1 MPGWM
6 AQLQSKTLQ
15 QVVQLAGQ
23 LPPHLRRRILVLLP
37 ISVVPGILDA
47 ASIAVVAWMMSTL
60 LGTRLRQGIPSLP
73 FLQGD
78 RLDQALWLIALFILF
93 SWLRSLSKLL
103 VLGLQ
108 ERMTGQLWLWLTETI
123 YARIL
128 SQPYEFHIGKNDKK
142 LATQLL
148 SNVTHV
154 VKGVFSPLLQL
165 QSSLITVFFLF
176 AGLIYV
182 GRWYA
187 MALFFC
193 LVIAYGGF
201 SVLLTPYLRRASS
214 QKLRLASAMK
224 QGFFESM
231 NVIREIHLSS
241 AEPFFKRAF
250 GVDSRKAKRV
260 EALNNFLPN
269 LPKQIIEPVGITLI
283 FSFGALPALL
293 GKGSVGDLK
302 QIIPFL
308 ATLALASQRIT
319 PAMNDLFK
327 ALTRLRASLPNLT
340 SVLGFLALP
349 EPTGMSLGLA
359 SAGISP
365 EGIRPRRSIRLHD
378 VSYCYPGR
386 DEPVISGLN
395 LTIPVGSRVA
405 LVGSTGS
412 GKSTTAHLLLG
423 LLTPQQGALEIDGLV
438 VEPDDLRAW
447 QSCCAYVPQIVSFL
461 RGSVLEN
468 IAFAEDPMQ
477 VDQDRVWEALE
488 AAQLQDV
495 VASLPYGLYTPVGRD
510 GLHLSGGQRQRLALA
525 RAFYRNAEFLLLDEA
540 TSALDNRTESEV
552 IAALEIVARRCTTV
566 VIAHRLSTIERCDR
580 IFEFEAGRLKA
591 SGTFDQLRERSDSFK
606 DLTQLEGRFAIQQ
619 E

>member
-1 MPGWM
+1 MV
-6 AQLQSKTLQ
+6 QLRSRTLQ
-15 QVVQLAGQ
+15 QVGDLASR
-23 LPPHLRRRILVLLP
+23 LPPQLRRRILVLLP
-37 ISVVPGILDA
+37 ISVIPGLLDA

-60 LGTRLRQGIPSLP
+60 LGTKLRQGIPALP
-73 FLQGD
+73 FLKGD
-78 RLDQALWLIALFILF
+78 RLDQALWLIGLFIAF
-93 SWLRSLSKLL
+93 SWLRSLSTLA
-103 VLGLQ
+103 VLALQ
-108 ERMTGQLWLWLTETI
+108 ERMTGQLWLWLTESI
-123 YARIL
+123 YERIL
-128 SQPYEFHIGKNDKK
+128 AQSYEFHIGKNEKK

-148 SNVTHV
+148 TNVTHV
-154 VKGVFSPLLQL
+154 VKGVFAPLLQL
-165 QSSLITVFFLF
+165 QASLFSVLFLF
-176 AGLIYV
+176 AGLLYV

-187 MALFFC
+187 LALFVC

-201 SVLLTPYLRRASS
+201 SLVLTPHLRKASA

-231 NVIREIHLSS
+231 NVIREIRLSS
-241 AEPFFKRAF
+241 AEPFFRRSF
-250 GVDSRKAKRV
+250 YCDSRKAKRV

-269 LPKQIIEPVGITLI
+269 IPKQIIEPVGITLI
-283 FSFGALPALL
+283 FSFGALPAIL
-293 GKGSVGDLK
+293 GNGNVADLK

-319 PAMNDLFK
+319 PAMNELFK

-340 SVLGFLALP
+340 SVLEYLNLP
-349 EPTGMSLGLA
+349 QPQEPSLGLA
-359 SAGISP
+359 AGGISP
-365 EGIRPRRSIRLHD
+365 EGMRPRRSIRLHD
-378 VSYCYPGR
+378 VTYSYPGR
-386 DEPVISGLN
+386 DQPVIAGLN

-423 LLTPQQGALEIDGLV
+423 LLKPQQGALEVDGLV
-438 VEPDDLRAW
+438 VEEEDMRSW

-468 IAFAEDPMQ
+468 IAFAEDPTN

-495 VASLPYGLYTPVGRD
+495 VASLPYGLYTPIGRD

-525 RAFYRNAEFLLLDEA
+525 RAFYRKAEFLLLDEA

-552 IAALEIVARRCTTV
+552 IAALEIIARRCTTV

-580 IFEFEAGRLKA
+580 VFEFEAGRLKA
-591 SGTFDQLRERSDSFK
+591 SGTFMELRERSESFK
-606 DLTQLEGRFAIQQ
+606 DLTQLEGRYAVRPD
-619 E
+619 

>member
-1 MPGWM
+1 M

-23 LPPHLRRRILVLLP
+23 LPPHLRRRILLLLP
-37 ISVVPGILDA
+37 ISVIPGILDA

-73 FLQGD
+73 FMQGD

-93 SWLRSLSKLL
+93 SWMRSLSKLL

-128 SQPYEFHIGKNDKK
+128 SQPYEYHIGKNDKK

-148 SNVTHV
+148 TNVTHV
-154 VKGVFSPLLQL
+154 VKGVFSPLLHL
-165 QSSLITVFFLF
+165 QSALTTVFFLF

-182 GRWYA
+182 GRGYA
-187 MALFFC
+187 MALFVC
-193 LVIAYGGF
+193 LVVAYGTF

-214 QKLRLASAMK
+214 QKLRLSSAMK

-250 GVDSRKAKRV
+250 GIDSRKAKRV

-319 PAMNDLFK
+319 PAMNELFK

-340 SVLGFLALP
+340 SVLGFLDLP

-365 EGIRPRRSIRLHD
+365 EGIKPRRSIRLHE
-378 VSYCYPGR
+378 VTYCYPGR
-386 DEPVISGLN
+386 DEPVITGLN
-395 LTIPVGSRVA
+395 LTIPVGARVA

-525 RAFYRNAEFLLLDEA
+525 RAFYRKAEFLLLDEA

-591 SGTFDQLRERSDSFK
+591 SGTFEQLRERSDSFK
-606 DLTQLEGRFAIQQ
+606 DLTQLERRLAMQQ

>member
-1 MPGWM
+1 M
-6 AQLQSKTLQ
+6 AQLPSKTLQ
-15 QVVQLAGQ
+15 QVIQLAGQ
-23 LPPHLRRRILVLLP
+23 LPPRLRRRILFLLP
-37 ISVVPGILDA
+37 IAVVPGILDA

-60 LGTRLRQGIPSLP
+60 LGTRLRQGIPALP

-93 SWLRSLSKLL
+93 SWLRSLSKLV

-165 QSSLITVFFLF
+165 QASLFTVFFLF
-176 AGLIYV
+176 AGLLYV

-187 MALFFC
+187 MALFVC
-193 LVIAYGGF
+193 LVLAYGSF
-201 SVLLTPYLRRASS
+201 SVFLTPYLRRASA
-214 QKLRLASAMK
+214 QKLKLASAMK

-241 AEPFFKRAF
+241 AEPFFKQSF
-250 GVDSRKAKRV
+250 GADSRKAKRV

-269 LPKQIIEPVGITLI
+269 LPKQVIEPVGITLI

-340 SVLGFLALP
+340 SVLAFLDLP
-349 EPTGMSLGLA
+349 EPSGMSLGLA

-365 EGIRPRRSIRLHD
+365 EGIRPRRTIRLHD
-378 VSYCYPGR
+378 VTYCYPGR
-386 DEPVISGLN
+386 DQPVIAGLN

-468 IAFAEDPMQ
+468 IAFAEDPMG

-495 VASLPYGLYTPVGRD
+495 VASLPYGLYTPIGRD
-510 GLHLSGGQRQRLALA
+510 GLNLSGGQRQRLALA
-525 RAFYRNAEFLLLDEA
+525 RAFYRKAEFLLLDEA

-580 IFEFEAGRLKA
+580 IFEFEQGHLKA
-591 SGTFDQLRERSDSFK
+591 SGTFDQLRQCSDSFA
-606 DLTQLEGRFAIQQ
+606 DLTQLEGRFAIRP

>member
-1 MPGWM
+1 MV
-6 AQLQSKTLQ
+6 QLRSRTLQ
-15 QVVQLAGQ
+15 QVGDLASR
-23 LPPHLRRRILVLLP
+23 LPPQLRRRILVLLP
-37 ISVVPGILDA
+37 IAVIPGLLDA

-60 LGTRLRQGIPSLP
+60 LGTKLRQGIPALP
-73 FLQGD
+73 FLKGD
-78 RLDQALWLIALFILF
+78 RLDQALWLIGLFIAF
-93 SWLRSLSKLL
+93 SWLRSLSKLA
-103 VLGLQ
+103 VLALQ
-108 ERMTGQLWLWLTETI
+108 ERMTGQLWLWLTESI
-123 YARIL
+123 YERIL
-128 SQPYEFHIGKNDKK
+128 AQSYEFHIGKNEKK

-148 SNVTHV
+148 TNVTHV
-154 VKGVFSPLLQL
+154 VKGVFAPLLQL
-165 QSSLITVFFLF
+165 QASLFSVLFLF
-176 AGLIYV
+176 AGLLYV

-187 MALFFC
+187 LALFVC

-201 SVLLTPYLRRASS
+201 SLLLTPHLRKASA

-231 NVIREIHLSS
+231 NVIREIRLSS
-241 AEPFFKRAF
+241 AEPFFRRSF
-250 GVDSRKAKRV
+250 YYDSRKAKRV

-269 LPKQIIEPVGITLI
+269 IPKQIIEPVGITLI

-293 GKGSVGDLK
+293 GNGNVADLK

-319 PAMNDLFK
+319 PAMNELFK

-340 SVLGFLALP
+340 SVLEYLNLP
-349 EPTGMSLGLA
+349 QPQEPSLGLA
-359 SAGISP
+359 AGGISP
-365 EGIRPRRSIRLHD
+365 EGMRPRRSIRLHD
-378 VSYCYPGR
+378 VTYSYPGR
-386 DEPVISGLN
+386 DQPVIAGLN

-423 LLTPQQGALEIDGLV
+423 LLKPQQGALEVDGLV
-438 VEPDDLRAW
+438 VEEEDMRSW

-468 IAFAEDPMQ
+468 IAFAEDPTN

-495 VASLPYGLYTPVGRD
+495 VASLPYGLYTPIGRD

-525 RAFYRNAEFLLLDEA
+525 RAFYRKAEFLLLDEA

-552 IAALEIVARRCTTV
+552 IAALEIIARRCTTV

-580 IFEFEAGRLKA
+580 VFEFEAGRLKA
-591 SGTFDQLRERSDSFK
+591 SGTFMELRERSESFK
-606 DLTQLEGRFAIQQ
+606 DLTQLEGRYAVRPD
-619 E
+619 

>member
-1 MPGWM
+1 MV
-6 AQLQSKTLQ
+6 QLRSRTFQ
-15 QVVQLAGQ
+15 QVGDLAGR
-23 LPPHLRRRILVLLP
+23 LPPQLRRRILVLLP
-37 ISVVPGILDA
+37 IAVIPGLLDA

-60 LGTRLRQGIPSLP
+60 LGTKLRQGIPALP
-73 FLQGD
+73 FLKGD
-78 RLDQALWLIALFILF
+78 RLEQALWLIGLFIAF
-93 SWLRSLSKLL
+93 SWLRSLSKLA
-103 VLGLQ
+103 VLALQ
-108 ERMTGQLWLWLTETI
+108 ERMTGQLWLWLTESI
-123 YARIL
+123 YERIL
-128 SQPYEFHIGKNDKK
+128 SQSYEFHIGKNDKK

-148 SNVTHV
+148 TNVTHV
-154 VKGVFSPLLQL
+154 VKGVFAPLLQL
-165 QSSLITVFFLF
+165 QASLFSVFFLF
-176 AGLIYV
+176 AGLLYV

-187 MALFFC
+187 LALFVC

-201 SVLLTPYLRRASS
+201 SLVLTPHLRKASA

-241 AEPFFKRAF
+241 AEPFFRRSF
-250 GVDSRKAKRV
+250 RHDSRKAKRV

-269 LPKQIIEPVGITLI
+269 IPKQIIEPVGITLI

-293 GKGSVGDLK
+293 GNGNVSDLK

-340 SVLGFLALP
+340 SVLEYLNLP
-349 EPTGMSLGLA
+349 QPQGSSLGVVA
-359 SAGISP
+359 GGISP
-365 EGIRPRRSIRLHD
+365 EGMRPRRSIRLHD
-378 VSYCYPGR
+378 VTYSYPGR
-386 DEPVISGLN
+386 DQPVIAGLN
-395 LTIPVGSRVA
+395 LTIPVGSRIA

-423 LLTPQQGALEIDGLV
+423 LLRPQQGALEIDGLV
-438 VEPDDLRAW
+438 VEQEDMRSW

-468 IAFAEDPMQ
+468 IAFAEDPLR

-495 VASLPYGLYTPVGRD
+495 VASLPYGLYTPIGRD

-525 RAFYRNAEFLLLDEA
+525 RAFYRKAEFLLLDEA

-580 IFEFEAGRLKA
+580 VFEFEAGRLKA
-591 SGTFDQLRERSDSFK
+591 SGTFMELRERSESFK
-606 DLTQLEGRFAIQQ
+606 DLTQLEGRYAIRPD
-619 E
+619 

>member
-1 MPGWM
+1 
-6 AQLQSKTLQ
+6 
-15 QVVQLAGQ
+15 
-23 LPPHLRRRILVLLP
+23 
-37 ISVVPGILDA
+37 
-47 ASIAVVAWMMSTL
+47 MSTL
-60 LGTRLRQGIPSLP
+60 LGTKLRQGIPALP
-73 FLQGD
+73 FLKGD
-78 RLDQALWLIALFILF
+78 RLDQALWLIGLFIAF
-93 SWLRSLSKLL
+93 SWLRSLSKLA
-103 VLGLQ
+103 VLALQ
-108 ERMTGQLWLWLTETI
+108 ERMTGQLWLWLTESI
-123 YARIL
+123 YERIL
-128 SQPYEFHIGKNDKK
+128 AQSYEFHIGKNEKK

-148 SNVTHV
+148 TNVTHV
-154 VKGVFSPLLQL
+154 VKGVFAPLLQL
-165 QSSLITVFFLF
+165 QASLFSVLFLF
-176 AGLIYV
+176 AGLLYV

-187 MALFFC
+187 LALFVC

-201 SVLLTPYLRRASS
+201 SLLLTPHLRKASA

-231 NVIREIHLSS
+231 NVIREIRLSS
-241 AEPFFKRAF
+241 AEPFFRRNF
-250 GVDSRKAKRV
+250 YYDSRRAKRV

-269 LPKQIIEPVGITLI
+269 IPKQIIEPVGITLI

-293 GKGSVGDLK
+293 GNGNVADLK

-319 PAMNDLFK
+319 PAMNELFK

-340 SVLGFLALP
+340 SVLEYLNLP
-349 EPTGMSLGLA
+349 QPQEPSLGLA
-359 SAGISP
+359 AGGISP
-365 EGIRPRRSIRLHD
+365 EGMRPRRSIRLHD
-378 VSYCYPGR
+378 VTYSYPGR
-386 DEPVISGLN
+386 DQPVIAGLN

-423 LLTPQQGALEIDGLV
+423 LLKPQQGALEVDGLV
-438 VEPDDLRAW
+438 VEEEDMRSW

-468 IAFAEDPMQ
+468 IAFAEDPTN

-495 VASLPYGLYTPVGRD
+495 VASLPYGLYTPIGRD

-525 RAFYRNAEFLLLDEA
+525 RAFYRKAEFLLLDEA

-552 IAALEIVARRCTTV
+552 IAALEIIARRCTTV

-580 IFEFEAGRLKA
+580 VFEFEAGRLKA
-591 SGTFDQLRERSDSFK
+591 SGTFMELRERSESFK
-606 DLTQLEGRFAIQQ
+606 DLTQLEGRYAVRPD
-619 E
+619 

>member
-1 MPGWM
+1 MV
-6 AQLQSKTLQ
+6 QLRSRTFQ
-15 QVVQLAGQ
+15 QVGDLAGR
-23 LPPHLRRRILVLLP
+23 LPPQLRRRILVLLP
-37 ISVVPGILDA
+37 ISVIPGLLDA

-60 LGTRLRQGIPSLP
+60 LGTKLRQGIPALP
-73 FLQGD
+73 FLKGD
-78 RLDQALWLIALFILF
+78 RLEQALWLIGLFIAF
-93 SWLRSLSKLL
+93 SWLRSLSKLA
-103 VLGLQ
+103 VLALQ
-108 ERMTGQLWLWLTETI
+108 ERMTGQLWLWLTENI
-123 YARIL
+123 YERIL
-128 SQPYEFHIGKNDKK
+128 SQSYEFHIGKNDKK

-148 SNVTHV
+148 TNVTHV
-154 VKGVFSPLLQL
+154 VKGVFAPLLQL
-165 QSSLITVFFLF
+165 QASLFSVFFLF
-176 AGLIYV
+176 AGLLYV

-187 MALFFC
+187 LALFVC

-201 SVLLTPYLRRASS
+201 SLVLTPHLRKASA

-241 AEPFFKRAF
+241 AEPFFRRSF
-250 GVDSRKAKRV
+250 RHDSRKAKRV

-269 LPKQIIEPVGITLI
+269 IPKQIIEPVGITLI

-293 GKGSVGDLK
+293 GNGNVSDLK

-340 SVLGFLALP
+340 SVLEYLNLP
-349 EPTGMSLGLA
+349 QPQGSSLGVVA
-359 SAGISP
+359 GGISP
-365 EGIRPRRSIRLHD
+365 EGMRPRRSIRLHD
-378 VSYCYPGR
+378 VTYSYPGR
-386 DEPVISGLN
+386 DQPVIAGLN
-395 LTIPVGSRVA
+395 LTIPVGSRIA

-423 LLTPQQGALEIDGLV
+423 LLRPQQGALEIDGLV
-438 VEPDDLRAW
+438 VEEEDMRSW

-468 IAFAEDPMQ
+468 IAFAEDPLR

-495 VASLPYGLYTPVGRD
+495 VASLPYGLYTPIGRD

-525 RAFYRNAEFLLLDEA
+525 RAFYRKAEFLLLDEA

-580 IFEFEAGRLKA
+580 VFEFEAGRLKA
-591 SGTFDQLRERSDSFK
+591 SGTFMELRERSESFK
-606 DLTQLEGRFAIQQ
+606 DLTQLEGRYAIRPD
-619 E
+619 

>member
-1 MPGWM
+1 MV
-6 AQLQSKTLQ
+6 QLRSRTFQ
-15 QVVQLAGQ
+15 QVGDLAGR
-23 LPPHLRRRILVLLP
+23 LPPQLRRPILVLLP
-37 ISVVPGILDA
+37 ISVIPGLLDA

-60 LGTRLRQGIPSLP
+60 LGTKLRQGIPALP
-73 FLQGD
+73 FLKGD
-78 RLDQALWLIALFILF
+78 RLEQALWLIGLFIAF
-93 SWLRSLSKLL
+93 SWLRSLSKLA
-103 VLGLQ
+103 VLALQ
-108 ERMTGQLWLWLTETI
+108 ERMTGQLWLWLTENI
-123 YARIL
+123 YERIL
-128 SQPYEFHIGKNDKK
+128 SQSYEFHIGKNEKK

-148 SNVTHV
+148 TNVTHV
-154 VKGVFSPLLQL
+154 VKGVFAPLLQL
-165 QSSLITVFFLF
+165 QASLFSVFFLF
-176 AGLIYV
+176 IGLLYV

-187 MALFFC
+187 LALFVC

-201 SVLLTPYLRRASS
+201 SFALTPYLRKASA

-231 NVIREIHLSS
+231 NVIREIRLSS
-241 AEPFFKRAF
+241 AEPFFRRSF
-250 GVDSRKAKRV
+250 HHDSRKAKRV
-260 EALNNFLPN
+260 EAMNNFLPN
-269 LPKQIIEPVGITLI
+269 IPKQIIEPVGITLI

-293 GKGSVGDLK
+293 GNGSVADLK

-340 SVLGFLALP
+340 SVLEYLNLP
-349 EPTGMSLGLA
+349 QSQELSLGVVA
-359 SAGISP
+359 GGISP
-365 EGIRPRRSIRLHD
+365 EGMRPRRSIRLHD
-378 VSYCYPGR
+378 VTYSYPGR
-386 DEPVISGLN
+386 DQPVIAGLN
-395 LTIPVGSRVA
+395 LTIPVGSRIA

-423 LLTPQQGALEIDGLV
+423 LLKPQQGALEIDGLV
-438 VEPDDLRAW
+438 VEEEDMRSW

-468 IAFAEDPMQ
+468 IAFAEDPPN

-495 VASLPYGLYTPVGRD
+495 VASLPYGLYTPIGRD

-525 RAFYRNAEFLLLDEA
+525 RAFYRKAEFLLLDEA

-580 IFEFEAGRLKA
+580 VFEFEAGRLKA
-591 SGTFDQLRERSDSFK
+591 AGTFLELRERSESFK
-606 DLTQLEGRFAIQQ
+606 DLTQLEGRYAIRPD
-619 E
+619 

>member
-1 MPGWM
+1 M
-6 AQLQSKTLQ
+6 AQLPSKTLQ
-15 QVVQLAGQ
+15 QVVQLSTR
-23 LPPHLRRRILVLLP
+23 LPPGLRRRILLLLP

-47 ASIAVVAWMMSTL
+47 ASIAVVAWMMSSL
-60 LGTRLRQGIPSLP
+60 LGTRLRHGMPALP

-78 RLDQALWLIALFILF
+78 RLDQTLWLIGLFIIF
-93 SWLRSLSKLL
+93 SWLRSLSKLV

-108 ERMTGQLWLWLTETI
+108 ERTTGQLWLWLTETI

-148 SNVTHV
+148 TNVTQV
-154 VKGVFSPLLQL
+154 VKGVFAPLLQL
-165 QSSLITVFFLF
+165 QASLFTVFFLF
-176 AGLIYV
+176 VGLIYV

-187 MALFFC
+187 MALFAC
-193 LVIAYGGF
+193 LMLAYGMF
-201 SVLLTPYLRRASS
+201 SIVLTPYLRRASA
-214 QKLRLASAMK
+214 QKLRLSSTMK

-241 AEPFFKRAF
+241 AEPFFRRSF

-269 LPKQIIEPVGITLI
+269 IPKQIIEPLGITLI
-283 FSFGALPALL
+283 FSFGAFPVLL
-293 GKGSVGDLK
+293 GEGKVADLK

-340 SVLGFLALP
+340 SVLSFLDLP
-349 EPTGMSLGLA
+349 KPPAMPFGLA
-359 SAGISP
+359 SRAISP
-365 EGIRPRRSIRLHD
+365 EGIRPRRSVRLHD
-378 VSYCYPGR
+378 VTYCYPGR

-423 LLTPQQGALEIDGLV
+423 LLTPQQGALEIDGVV
-438 VEPDDLRAW
+438 VEQEDLRAW

-468 IAFAEDPMQ
+468 IAFAEDPLG

-495 VASLPYGLYTPVGRD
+495 VANLPYGLYTPIGRD

-525 RAFYRNAEFLLLDEA
+525 RAFYRKAEFLLLDEA

-591 SGTFDQLRERSDSFK
+591 SGSFQQLRERSETFQ
-606 DLTQLEGRFAIQQ
+606 DLTQLESRFAIRP

>member
-1 MPGWM
+1 M
-6 AQLQSKTLQ
+6 AQLPSKTLQ
-15 QVVQLAGQ
+15 QVIQLAGQ
-23 LPPHLRRRILVLLP
+23 LPPGLRRRVLVLLP
-37 ISVVPGILDA
+37 ISVVPGIFDA

-60 LGTRLRQGIPSLP
+60 LGTRMRQGIPALP
-73 FLQGD
+73 FLQGN
-78 RLDQALWLIALFILF
+78 RLDQALWLIGLFIAF
-93 SWLRSLSKLL
+93 SWFRSLASLA

-108 ERMTGQLWLWLTETI
+108 ERTTGQLWLWLTETI

-128 SQPYEFHIGKNDKK
+128 SQPYEFHIEKDDKK

-148 SNVTHV
+148 TNVTQV
-154 VKGVFSPLLQL
+154 VKGVFAPLLQL
-165 QSSLITVFFLF
+165 QASLFTVFFLF
-176 AGLIYV
+176 AGLLYV

-187 MALFFC
+187 LVLFAC
-193 LVIAYGGF
+193 LVVAYGGF
-201 SVLLTPYLRRASS
+201 SILLTPYLRRASS
-214 QKLRLASAMK
+214 QKLKLASAMK

-241 AEPFFKRAF
+241 AEPFFRRSF
-250 GVDSRKAKRV
+250 QIDSRKAKRV

-269 LPKQIIEPVGITLI
+269 LPKQIVEPVGITLI
-283 FSFGALPALL
+283 FSFGAFPVLL
-293 GKGSVGDLK
+293 GDGKVADLK

-308 ATLALASQRIT
+308 ATLALASQRIA
-319 PAMNDLFK
+319 PAMNELFK
-327 ALTRLRASLPNLT
+327 AITRLRASLPNLT
-340 SVLGFLALP
+340 SVLGFLGLP
-349 EPTGMSLGLA
+349 TPSGMAFGLA
-359 SAGISP
+359 SQGISP
-365 EGIRPRRSIRLHD
+365 DGIRPRRSIRLHD
-378 VSYCYPGR
+378 VTYCYPGR

-438 VEPDDLRAW
+438 VEQEDMRAW

-468 IAFAEDPMQ
+468 IAFAEDPKG

-495 VASLPYGLYTPVGRD
+495 VASLPYGLYTPIGRD
-510 GLHLSGGQRQRLALA
+510 GLNLSGGQRQRLALA
-525 RAFYRNAEFLLLDEA
+525 RAFYRKAEFLLLDEA

-580 IFEFEAGRLKA
+580 IFEFDAGRLIA
-591 SGTFDQLRERSDSFK
+591 SGSFDQLRQRSESFK
-606 DLTQLEGRFAIQQ
+606 DLTQLESRFSIRS

>member
-1 MPGWM
+1 M
-6 AQLQSKTLQ
+6 AQLPSKTLQ
-15 QVVQLAGQ
+15 QVVQLSTR
-23 LPPHLRRRILVLLP
+23 LPPGLRRRILLLLP

-47 ASIAVVAWMMSTL
+47 ASIAVVAWMMSSL
-60 LGTRLRQGIPSLP
+60 LGTRLRHGMPALP

-78 RLDQALWLIALFILF
+78 RLDQTLWLIGLFIIF
-93 SWLRSLSKLL
+93 SWLRSLSKLV

-108 ERMTGQLWLWLTETI
+108 ERTTGQLWLWLTETI

-148 SNVTHV
+148 TNVTQV
-154 VKGVFSPLLQL
+154 VKGVFAPLLQL
-165 QSSLITVFFLF
+165 QASLFTVFFLF
-176 AGLIYV
+176 VGLIYV

-187 MALFFC
+187 MALFAC
-193 LVIAYGGF
+193 LMLAYGLF
-201 SVLLTPYLRRASS
+201 SIILTPYLRRASA
-214 QKLRLASAMK
+214 QKLRLSSAMK

-241 AEPFFKRAF
+241 AEPFFRRSF

-269 LPKQIIEPVGITLI
+269 IPKQIIEPLGITLI
-283 FSFGALPALL
+283 FSFGAFPVLL
-293 GKGSVGDLK
+293 GEGKVADLK

-340 SVLGFLALP
+340 SVLSFLDLP
-349 EPTGMSLGLA
+349 KPPAMPFGLA
-359 SAGISP
+359 SRAISP
-365 EGIRPRRSIRLHD
+365 EGIRPRRSVRLHD
-378 VSYCYPGR
+378 VTYCYPGR

-423 LLTPQQGALEIDGLV
+423 LLTPQQGALEIDGVV
-438 VEPDDLRAW
+438 VEQEDLRAW

-468 IAFAEDPMQ
+468 IAFAEDPLG

-495 VASLPYGLYTPVGRD
+495 VANLPYGLYTPIGRD

-525 RAFYRNAEFLLLDEA
+525 RAFYRKAEFLLLDEA

-591 SGTFDQLRERSDSFK
+591 SGSFQQLRERSETFQ
-606 DLTQLEGRFAIQQ
+606 DLTQLESRFAIRP

>member
-1 MPGWM
+1 M
-6 AQLQSKTLQ
+6 AQLRSETLQ
-15 QVVQLAGQ
+15 QVVALSAH
-23 LPPHLRRRILVLLP
+23 LPRDLRRKILLILP
-37 ISVVPGILDA
+37 VSLIPGILDA

-60 LGTRLRQGIPSLP
+60 LGTRLRQGIPTLP
-73 FLQGD
+73 FLHGD
-78 RLDQALWLIALFILF
+78 RLDQALLLIALFILF

-103 VLGLQ
+103 VLALQ
-108 ERMTGQLWLWLTETI
+108 ERATGQLWLWLTDSI
-123 YARIL
+123 YSRIL
-128 SQPYEFHIGKNDKK
+128 SQPYEFHIGKNEKK

-148 SNVTHV
+148 TNVTQV
-154 VKGVFSPLLQL
+154 VKGVVSPLFQI
-165 QSSLITVFFLF
+165 QSSLFTVLFLF
-176 AGLIYV
+176 AGLLYV

-187 MALFFC
+187 MALFAC

-201 SVLLTPYLRRASS
+201 SVALTPYLRRASS
-214 QKLRLASAMK
+214 QKIRLASAMK
-224 QGFFESM
+224 QGFFESI

-241 AEPFFKRAF
+241 AEPFFRRHF

-269 LPKQIIEPVGITLI
+269 IPKQIIEPVGITLI
-283 FSFGALPALL
+283 FSFGALPVLI
-293 GKGSVGDLK
+293 GQGNVGDLK

-319 PAMNDLFK
+319 PAMNELFK
-327 ALTRLRASLPNLT
+327 ALTRLRASLPNLV
-340 SVLGFLALP
+340 SVLNQLNLP
-349 EPTGMSLGLA
+349 EPEGMALGLA
-359 SAGISP
+359 SLGISP
-365 EGIRPRRSIRLHD
+365 EGIRPRRSIRLNG
-378 VSYCYPGR
+378 VTYSYPGR
-386 DEPVISGLN
+386 DVPVVSDLN

-423 LLTPQQGALEIDGLV
+423 LLTPQQGSLEIDGLV
-438 VEPDDLRAW
+438 VEPEDMRAW

-468 IAFAEDPMQ
+468 IAFAEDPMD

-495 VASLPYGLYTPVGRD
+495 VASLPYGLYTPIGRD
-510 GLHLSGGQRQRLALA
+510 GLALSGGQRQRLALA
-525 RAFYRNAEFLLLDEA
+525 RAFYRKAEFLLLDEA

-591 SGTFDQLRERSDSFK
+591 SGTFAQLQDRSETFK
-606 DLTQLEGRFAIQQ
+606 DLTQLEGRFAIRP

>member
-1 MPGWM
+1 MV
-6 AQLQSKTLQ
+6 QLRSRTFQ
-15 QVVQLAGQ
+15 QVGDLAGR
-23 LPPHLRRRILVLLP
+23 LPPQLRRRILVLLP
-37 ISVVPGILDA
+37 IAVIPGLLDA

-60 LGTRLRQGIPSLP
+60 LGTKLRQGIPALP
-73 FLQGD
+73 FLKGD
-78 RLDQALWLIALFILF
+78 RLEQALWLIGLFIAF
-93 SWLRSLSKLL
+93 SWLRSLSKLA
-103 VLGLQ
+103 VLALQ
-108 ERMTGQLWLWLTETI
+108 ERMTGQLWLWLTESI
-123 YARIL
+123 YERIL
-128 SQPYEFHIGKNDKK
+128 SQSYEFHIGKNDKK

-148 SNVTHV
+148 TNVTHV
-154 VKGVFSPLLQL
+154 VKGVFAPLLQL
-165 QSSLITVFFLF
+165 QASLFSVFFLF
-176 AGLIYV
+176 AGLLYV

-187 MALFFC
+187 LALFVC

-201 SVLLTPYLRRASS
+201 SLVLTPHLRKASA

-241 AEPFFKRAF
+241 AEPFFRRSF
-250 GVDSRKAKRV
+250 RHDSRKAKRV

-269 LPKQIIEPVGITLI
+269 IPKQIIEPVGVTLI

-293 GKGSVGDLK
+293 GNGNVSDLK

-340 SVLGFLALP
+340 SVLEYLNLP
-349 EPTGMSLGLA
+349 QPQGSSLGVVA
-359 SAGISP
+359 GGISP
-365 EGIRPRRSIRLHD
+365 EGMRPRRSIRLHD
-378 VSYCYPGR
+378 VTYSYPGR
-386 DEPVISGLN
+386 DQPVIAGLN
-395 LTIPVGSRVA
+395 LTIPVGSRIA

-423 LLTPQQGALEIDGLV
+423 LLRPQQGALEIDGLV
-438 VEPDDLRAW
+438 VEEEDMRSW

-468 IAFAEDPMQ
+468 IAFAEDPLR

-495 VASLPYGLYTPVGRD
+495 VASLPYGLYTPIGRD

-525 RAFYRNAEFLLLDEA
+525 RAFYRKAGFLLLDEA

-580 IFEFEAGRLKA
+580 VFEFEAGRLKA
-591 SGTFDQLRERSDSFK
+591 SGTFMELRERSESVK
-606 DLTQLEGRFAIQQ
+606 DLTQLEGRYAIRPD
-619 E
+619 

>member
-1 MPGWM
+1 M
-6 AQLQSKTLQ
+6 AQLRSETLQ
-15 QVVQLAGQ
+15 QVMALSAY
-23 LPPHLRRRILVLLP
+23 LPRDLRRRILLILP
-37 ISVVPGILDA
+37 VSLIPGILDA

-60 LGTRLRQGIPSLP
+60 LGTRLRQGIPMLP
-73 FLQGD
+73 FLRGD
-78 RLDQALWLIALFILF
+78 RLDQALLLIALFILF
-93 SWLRSLSKLL
+93 SWLRSLSKLF
-103 VLGLQ
+103 VLALQ
-108 ERMTGQLWLWLTETI
+108 ERTSGQLWLWLTDSI
-123 YARIL
+123 YSRIL
-128 SQPYEFHIGKNDKK
+128 SQPYEFHIGKNEKK

-148 SNVTHV
+148 TNVTQV
-154 VKGVFSPLLQL
+154 VKGVINPLFQI
-165 QSSLITVFFLF
+165 QSSLFTVLFLF
-176 AGLIYV
+176 AGLLYV

-187 MALFFC
+187 MGLFAC

-214 QKLRLASAMK
+214 QKIRLASAMK
-224 QGFFESM
+224 QGFFESI

-241 AEPFFKRAF
+241 AEPFFRRHF

-269 LPKQIIEPVGITLI
+269 IPKQIIEPVGITLI
-283 FSFGALPALL
+283 FSFGALPVLL
-293 GKGSVGDLK
+293 GQGKVGDLK

-319 PAMNDLFK
+319 PAMNELFK
-327 ALTRLRASLPNLT
+327 ALTRLRASLPNLN
-340 SVLGFLALP
+340 SVLGQLSLSEP
-349 EPTGMSLGLA
+349 EGMALGLA
-359 SAGISP
+359 SKGISP
-365 EGIRPRRSIRLHD
+365 EGIRPRRSIRLNH
-378 VSYCYPGR
+378 VSYAYPER
-386 DEPVISGLN
+386 DVPVVSDLS
-395 LTIPVGSRVA
+395 LTIPVGARVA

-412 GKSTTAHLLLG
+412 GKTTTAHLLLG
-423 LLTPQQGALEIDGLV
+423 LLTPQEGSLEIDGLV
-438 VEPDDLRAW
+438 VEPEDMRAW

-468 IAFAEDPMQ
+468 IAFAENPAE

-488 AAQLQDV
+488 AAQLEDV

-510 GLHLSGGQRQRLALA
+510 GLSLSGGQRQRLALA
-525 RAFYRNAEFLLLDEA
+525 RAFYRKAEFLLLDEA

-580 IFEFEAGRLKA
+580 IFEFEAGKLKA
-591 SGTFDQLRERSDSFK
+591 SGTFAQLQDRSETFRN
-606 DLTQLEGRFAIQQ
+606 LTQLEGRLASRA

>member
-1 MPGWM
+1 M
-6 AQLQSKTLQ
+6 AQLPSKTLQ
-15 QVVQLAGQ
+15 QVIQLAGQ
-23 LPPHLRRRILVLLP
+23 LPPGLRRRFLVLLP
-37 ISVVPGILDA
+37 ISVVPGIFDA

-60 LGTRLRQGIPSLP
+60 LGTRLRQGIPVLP

-78 RLDQALWLIALFILF
+78 RLDQTLWLIGLFIAF

-103 VLGLQ
+103 VLAWQ
-108 ERMTGQLWLWLTETI
+108 ERTTGQLWLWLTETI

-128 SQPYEFHIGKNDKK
+128 SQPYEFHIGKDDKK

-148 SNVTHV
+148 TNVTQV
-154 VKGVFSPLLQL
+154 VKGVFAPLLQL
-165 QSSLITVFFLF
+165 QASLFTVFFLF
-176 AGLIYV
+176 VGLLYV

-187 MALFFC
+187 LALFVC
-193 LVIAYGGF
+193 LVVAYGGF
-201 SVLLTPYLRRASS
+201 SVLLTPYLRRISS

-224 QGFFESM
+224 QGFFESV

-241 AEPFFKRAF
+241 AEPFFRRSF
-250 GVDSRKAKRV
+250 RIDSRKAKRV

-283 FSFGALPALL
+283 FSFGAFPVLL
-293 GKGSVGDLK
+293 GEGKVADLK

-319 PAMNDLFK
+319 PAMNELFK
-327 ALTRLRASLPNLT
+327 AMTRLRASLPNLT

-349 EPTGMSLGLA
+349 TPSGMALGLA
-359 SAGISP
+359 SQGISP

-378 VSYCYPGR
+378 VTYNYPGR
-386 DEPVISGLN
+386 DNPVISGLN

-438 VEPDDLRAW
+438 VEQEDMRAW

-468 IAFAEDPMQ
+468 IAFAEDPKG

-495 VASLPYGLYTPVGRD
+495 VASLPYGLYTPIGRD
-510 GLHLSGGQRQRLALA
+510 GLNLSGGQRQRLALA
-525 RAFYRNAEFLLLDEA
+525 RAFYRKAEFLLLDEA

-580 IFEFEAGRLKA
+580 IFEFDAGRLIA
-591 SGTFDQLRERSDSFK
+591 SGSFDQLRQRSESFK
-606 DLTQLEGRFAIQQ
+606 DLTQLESRFSIRS

>member
-1 MPGWM
+1 M

-23 LPPHLRRRILVLLP
+23 LPQHLRRRILLLLP
-37 ISVVPGILDA
+37 ISVIPGILDA

-73 FLQGD
+73 FMQGD

-93 SWLRSLSKLL
+93 SWMRSLSKLL

-148 SNVTHV
+148 TNVTHV
-154 VKGVFSPLLQL
+154 VKGVFSPLLHL
-165 QSSLITVFFLF
+165 QSALTTVFFLF

-182 GRWYA
+182 GRGYA
-187 MALFFC
+187 MALFVC
-193 LVIAYGGF
+193 LVVAYGTF

-214 QKLRLASAMK
+214 QKLRLSSAMK

-250 GVDSRKAKRV
+250 GIDSRKAKRV

-319 PAMNDLFK
+319 PAMNELFK

-340 SVLGFLALP
+340 SVLGFLDLP

-365 EGIRPRRSIRLHD
+365 EGIKPRRSIRLHE
-378 VSYCYPGR
+378 VTYCYPGR
-386 DEPVISGLN
+386 DEPVITGLN
-395 LTIPVGSRVA
+395 LTIPVGARVA

-525 RAFYRNAEFLLLDEA
+525 RAFYRKAEFLLLDEA

-591 SGTFDQLRERSDSFK
+591 SGTFEQLRERSDSFK
-606 DLTQLEGRFAIQQ
+606 DLTQLERRLAMQQ

>member
-1 MPGWM
+1 
-6 AQLQSKTLQ
+6 
-15 QVVQLAGQ
+15 
-23 LPPHLRRRILVLLP
+23 
-37 ISVVPGILDA
+37 
-47 ASIAVVAWMMSTL
+47 MMSTL
-60 LGTRLRQGIPSLP
+60 LGTKLRQGIPALP
-73 FLQGD
+73 FLKGD
-78 RLDQALWLIALFILF
+78 RLDQALWLIGLFIAF
-93 SWLRSLSKLL
+93 SWLRSLSKLA
-103 VLGLQ
+103 VLALQ
-108 ERMTGQLWLWLTETI
+108 ERITGQLWLWLTESI

-128 SQPYEFHIGKNDKK
+128 SQSYEFHIGKNEKK

-148 SNVTHV
+148 TNVTHV
-154 VKGVFSPLLQL
+154 VKGVFAPLLQL
-165 QSSLITVFFLF
+165 QASLFSVFFLF
-176 AGLIYV
+176 AGLLYV

-187 MALFFC
+187 LALFVC

-201 SVLLTPYLRRASS
+201 SLVLTPHLRQASA

-224 QGFFESM
+224 QGFFESI

-241 AEPFFKRAF
+241 AEPFFRRAF
-250 GVDSRKAKRV
+250 HHDSRKAKRV

-269 LPKQIIEPVGITLI
+269 IPKQIIEPIGITLI

-293 GKGSVGDLK
+293 GKGNVSDLK

-340 SVLGFLALP
+340 SVLEYLNLP
-349 EPTGMSLGLA
+349 QPQGSSLGVVA
-359 SAGISP
+359 GGISP
-365 EGIRPRRSIRLHD
+365 EGMRPRRSIRLHD
-378 VSYCYPGR
+378 VTYSYPGR
-386 DEPVISGLN
+386 DQPVIAGLN

-423 LLTPQQGALEIDGLV
+423 LLRPQQGALEIDGLV
-438 VEPDDLRAW
+438 VEEEDMRAW

-468 IAFAEDPMQ
+468 IAFAEDPLN

-495 VASLPYGLYTPVGRD
+495 VASLPYGLYTPIGRD

-525 RAFYRNAEFLLLDEA
+525 RAFYRKAEFLLLDEA

-580 IFEFEAGRLKA
+580 VFEFEAGRLKA
-591 SGTFDQLRERSDSFK
+591 SGTFMELRERSESFK
-606 DLTQLEGRFAIQQ
+606 DLTQLEGRYAIRPD
-619 E
+619 